1 MSAQQSPATTPDSM
15 IGCKIGHYTIRK
27 RIGQGGM
34 GVVYEAV
41 HDKIQQRVAI
51 KVLHKEMSQD
61 DKVVQRF
68 FNEANAISMAQHSSI
83 VKIMDYGQLESGT
96 AYIMMEFL
104 EGEPLLTRI
113 ERAQDKGTALG
124 LQMVIEICRQTA
136 TALSLIH
143 EKNIVHRDLK
153 PENIFVVPDSV
164 APLGERVKL
173 LDFGIA
179 KFLDGPVRKTTVGM
193 ILGTPL
199 YMSPEQCEGR
209 EDLNAKVDVYALGAM
224 MYEMVAGRLPFQ
236 ADTAAALM
244 RQHMFKQ
251 APRLKEHAP
260 TAPQGLDDLI
270 SEMLR
275 KDPTERPAMS
285 EIVRRLDQL
294 LPLVSGKN
302 DPLVEG
308 VRVPRVP
315 RRTGVGEDQALDPL
329 AATVGDVSRSGRTA
343 KEQRVPSGSQSSS
356 AHGTQPAMEHRRI
369 QTPILIGAIAVLM
382 VGLLVAIFVIPSRT
396 PETGKAATP
405 PQSKDSQPPQ
415 PASKTATTKAVEPST
430 APHTPPEVPGPD
442 ADKSK
447 PAAAETVATETTD
460 ADKGSKPG
468 RKKVTKVGKAGKAGP
483 TDKPAEVMKA
493 ESPEKPSKPVG
504 KTAKDSASSDIGVWR
519 DP

>member
-61 DKVVQRF
+61 EKVVQRF

-83 VKIMDYGQLESGT
+83 VKIMDYGQLDGGP

-244 RQHMFKQ
+244 RQHMFKP
-251 APRLKEHAP
+251 APRLREHAP

-270 SEMLR
+270 AEMLR
-275 KDPTERPAMS
+275 KDPVERPSMS
-285 EIVRRLDQL
+285 EIVRRLEQI
-294 LPLVSGKN
+294 LPSVSGKTA
-302 DPLVEG
+302 PLVEG

-356 AHGTQPAMEHRRI
+356 ALGTQPEMEHRRI
-369 QTPILIGAIAVLM
+369 QTPILIGAIAVLL
-382 VGLLVAIFVIPSRT
+382 VGLLVAIFVIPTRT
-396 PETGKAATP
+396 AETRKPA
-405 PQSKDSQPPQ
+405 QQ
-415 PASKTATTKAVEPST
+415 PANPTLTTKAAEPGT
-430 APHTPPEVPGPD
+430 APHTPPEAPTTD
-442 ADKSK
+442 AGKSK
-447 PAAAETVATETTD
+447 SAVAEAVATESSD
-460 ADKGSKPG
+460 AEKGGKAG
-468 RKKVTKVGKAGKAGP
+468 RKKGTKVGKVGKAGPADKTDKTAEVVKAEPAEKSNKPAGKAG
-483 TDKPAEVMKA
+483 
-493 ESPEKPSKPVG
+493 
-504 KTAKDSASSDIGVWR
+504 KDSSASDIGVWR